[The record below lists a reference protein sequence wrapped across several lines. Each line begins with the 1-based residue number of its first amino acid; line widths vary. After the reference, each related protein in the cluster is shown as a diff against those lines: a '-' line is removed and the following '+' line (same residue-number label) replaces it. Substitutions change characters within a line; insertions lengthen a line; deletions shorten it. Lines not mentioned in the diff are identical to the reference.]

1 MKNISLLFVLTFF
14 LFFSCKKANTDECL
28 EYRQATIVKVTVP
41 DSAIL
46 NQSVIINASFL
57 IENGC
62 GAFHKFEQ
70 TTLVNTINVQAIV
83 RYEGCQCTA
92 MASTIDTSF
101 VFNPSARGKYIF
113 HFLQD
118 NTTLMNDTIVIF

>member
-1 MKNISLLFVLTFF
+1 MKNISLLFALTFVS
-14 LFFSCKKANTDECL
+14 FFSCKKANTDECI
-28 EYRQATIVKVTVP
+28 EYRQATIVNVTVP
-41 DSAIL
+41 DSAVL
-46 NQSVIINASFL
+46 NQSVVINASFL

-62 GAFHKFEQ
+62 GTFHNFEQ

-101 VFNPSARGKYIF
+101 VFNPTSRGTYIF
-113 HFLQD
+113 QFLQD
-118 NTTLMNDTIVIF
+118 NTTLIKDTIVIF